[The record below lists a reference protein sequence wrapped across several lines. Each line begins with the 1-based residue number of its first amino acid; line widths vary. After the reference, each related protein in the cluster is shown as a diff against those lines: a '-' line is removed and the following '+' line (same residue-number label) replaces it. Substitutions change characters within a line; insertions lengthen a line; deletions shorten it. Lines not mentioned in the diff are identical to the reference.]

1 MFDGYYSVKHPLYS
15 FRCYGISK
23 VIFHNPATIVF
34 WEDGT
39 KTVVTCQEDDLYDK
53 EKGLALCFMKKALGN
68 TGKFNELLKK
78 YINYEPKHAKQEP
91 KVNNDDI
98 KVGDKLECI
107 STKGLLGANI
117 GIGEVVQVKEVTDN
131 SDILVVCS
139 TIIPGSL
146 PWWVR
151 RKCFKKVDRNAKFSN
166 KI

>member
-1 MFDGYYSVKHPLYS
+1 MFVDVVIDWDMYFHKYE
-15 FRCYGISK
+15 ISK

-39 KTVVTCQEDDLYDK
+39 KTVVTCQEGDLYDR

-68 TGKFNELLKK
+68 KGQFNEILKK

-91 KVNNDDI
+91 KVNNNDI

-117 GIGEVVQVKEVTDN
+117 SIGEVVKVTEVKDN

-139 TIIPGSL
+139 TIL
-146 PWWVR
+146 PSFSWWVE
-151 RKCFKKVDRNAKFSN
+151 RKCFKKVDKNAKFSSEV
-166 KI
+166 